1 MGGAT
6 APLAPLNL
14 PLLSLVND
22 VQNNC
27 NLSLYYCNVFH
38 RTIMELKL
46 ILLAIVISLYA
57 TEAAR
62 DKTLG
67 GADYLPC
74 EQCSIPKDQYPEEG

>member
-1 MGGAT
+1 
-6 APLAPLNL
+6 
-14 PLLSLVND
+14 
-22 VQNNC
+22 
-27 NLSLYYCNVFH
+27 
-38 RTIMELKL
+38 MELKL

-74 EQCSIPKDQYPEEG
+74 EYCSIPKDQYPKEG

>member
-1 MGGAT
+1 MM
-6 APLAPLNL
+6 
-14 PLLSLVND
+14 
-22 VQNNC
+22 
-27 NLSLYYCNVFH
+27 
-38 RTIMELKL
+38 MELKL

-74 EQCSIPKDQYPEEG
+74 EDCSIPKDQYPEEG